1 MEKQKV
7 LKINKKLTTIF
18 AMFLIAT
25 FIISM
30 FALSPSNAQSST
42 YRTKQTYA
50 MIGVLPNPVGVEQKV
65 YVWYGMTDY
74 LENESQ
80 GWKGITITVTH
91 PDGKTETLGPL
102 STAATGQAETT
113 YIPTEIGNYTFQSH
127 FPAQW
132 QNWTTTP
139 MFDPEIYGKIYYEA
153 SDSDTV
159 TLTVQQEPVQTY
171 PFAGLPTEYWTRP
184 INAQL
189 ATWHT
194 ISGNWLSI
202 PPNRIA
208 LDNDM
213 APESSHILWSK
224 PLNMGG
230 LSGGVLDDKSSETG
244 DAYEG
249 KFSNTVILNGIL
261 YYNRFTQGFGGG
273 WSQQGIFAVDLKT
286 GQQVWFMN
294 NTRLA
299 FGQAFFFKGFNM
311 RGVFDYIYST
321 TTTYAPPTYAP
332 VTTWNAYDALTG
344 EYEFSIKNIPSTG
357 AMFAA
362 STLVTGPN
370 GEFIIYNVDL
380 VNGWIAKWNS
390 TTAVLGPHQPGDMSA
405 GSWGSAANTQ
415 QTFDG
420 NRGYDWNKTLSA
432 GKNSLPG
439 SIVAV
444 LDDRIVGCTASGFT
458 NIGDKPVG
466 IWAFSLKSGEEGTL
480 LYNTTWTPPL
490 GDLSLSIGAFSL
502 DDKIFTI
509 NVKETRQIYGFN
521 LDTGQKSWG
530 PTQSQE
536 ELQIYSMNSAIAYG
550 KLICV
555 GYGGVVYCYN
565 ATTGVPLWQYTVAD
579 PYHQSL
585 WNNWPMFIAF
595 FADGKVYLTHH
606 EHSPQN
612 PLANGAPLLCLDMT
626 NGSKIWQVPLRT
638 TDWGG
643 GPVIGD
649 STMALWNSYD
659 GQVYALGKGESATTV
674 TAPDIGLPA
683 GLSAMIRGT
692 VIDQSPGAK
701 GTPAIS
707 DESMDQWMEYIYMQF
722 PRPSNATG
730 VPVSIDAIDPNGNFI
745 HIGDTT
751 SDSSGT
757 FSYRWMPPSDIPGQY
772 TIIAT
777 FAGSKSYWPSF
788 AETAMPVDP
797 ATATPAPTAIPLQ
810 STADLYFVPAI
821 AGLFILIIIVAIVL
835 ALLMLR
841 KRP

>member
-1 MEKQKV
+1 V
-7 LKINKKLTTIF
+7 SKINKKLNTIF
-18 AMFLIAT
+18 ALILIAA
-25 FIISM
+25 FVVSM
-30 FALSPSNAQSST
+30 FAILPTNAQSAS
-42 YRTKQTYA
+42 YRTKKTYA

-65 YVWYGMTDY
+65 YVWFGMTDY

-80 GWKGITITVTH
+80 GWKGITISVTY
-91 PDGKTETLGPL
+91 PDGKKETLGPFT
-102 STAATGQAETT
+102 TAATGQAQTT
-113 YIPTEIGNYTFQSH
+113 FIPTEIGNYTFQSH

-132 QNWTTTP
+132 LNWTGTP
-139 MFDPEIYGKIYYEA
+139 MFDPEIYGKILYQA
-153 SDSDTV
+153 SDSDIV
-159 TLTVQQEPVQTY
+159 TLAVQQEPVQTY
-171 PFAGLPTEYWTRP
+171 PFAGLPTEYWSRP

-189 ATWHT
+189 PTWYS

-202 PPNRIA
+202 PTNRIA

-230 LSGGVLDDKSSETG
+230 LSGGTLGDKSSETG

-249 KFSNTVILNGIL
+249 KFANTVVLNGIL
-261 YYNRFTQGFGGG
+261 YYNRFAQGFGGG
-273 WSQQGIFAVDLKT
+273 WAQQGISAVDIKT
-286 GQQVWFMN
+286 GEEIWFKN
-294 NTRLA
+294 NSRLA

-311 RGVFDYIYST
+311 RGVFDYIYT
-321 TTTYAPPTYAP
+321 TSTTYAPPFFIP
-332 VTTWNAYDALTG
+332 QTTWNAYDALTG
-344 EYEFSIKNIPSTG
+344 EYEFSISNIPSTG

-370 GEFIIYNVDL
+370 GEFIIYNIDL

-390 TTAVLGPHQPGDMSA
+390 TTAVLGPKQLGDMSA

-420 NRGYDWNKTLSA
+420 TRGYDWNKTLSS

-444 LDDRIVGCTASGFT
+444 LDDRVVGCTASGWT
-458 NIGDKPVG
+458 NIGDKAVG
-466 IWAFSLKSGEEGTL
+466 IWAFSLKDGQQGQL
-480 LYNTTWTPPL
+480 LYNTTWSPPS
-490 GDLSLSIGAFSL
+490 GDLSLSMGAFSL
-502 DDKIFTI
+502 EDKVFTI
-509 NVKETRQIYGFN
+509 NVKETRQIYGFS
-521 LDTGQKSWG
+521 LDTGQQIWG
-530 PTQSQE
+530 PTASQD

-550 KLICV
+550 KLLCA
-555 GYGGVVYCYN
+555 GYGGVAYCYN
-565 ATTGVPLWQYTVAD
+565 ASTGAPLWQYTVAD

-595 FADGKVYLTHH
+595 FADDKVYLTHH

-626 NGSKIWQVPLRT
+626 SGSKIWQVPLRT

-649 STMALWNSYD
+649 SIMALWNSYD
-659 GQVYALGKGESATTV
+659 GQVYALGKGKSATTV
-674 TAPDIGLPA
+674 TAPDIGVPA
-683 GLSAMIRGT
+683 GSSAIIRGT
-692 VIDQSPGAK
+692 VTDQSPGALD
-701 GTPAIS
+701 TPAIS
-707 DESMDQWMEYIYMQF
+707 DEAMDQWMQYLYMQF

-730 VPVSIDAIDPNGNFI
+730 VPVSIDTIDPNGNFI

-757 FSYRWMPPSDIPGQY
+757 FSYRWLPPSDISGQY

-788 AETAMPVDP
+788 AETSMSVDP
-797 ATATPAPTAIPLQ
+797 APASTITPTAIPV
-810 STADLYFVPAI
+810 TAVETYFLPAV
-821 AGLFILIIIVAIVL
+821 AGIIFAIIIVGAVL